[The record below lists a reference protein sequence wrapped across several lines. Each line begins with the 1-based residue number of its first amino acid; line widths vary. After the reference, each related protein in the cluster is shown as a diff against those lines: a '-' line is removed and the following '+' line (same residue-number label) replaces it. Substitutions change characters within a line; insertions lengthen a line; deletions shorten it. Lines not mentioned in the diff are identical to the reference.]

1 MEFHRF
7 CSSFGIKKDNP
18 EQSILDKLDYLKG
31 LSLLDLYK
39 EYRTH
44 KRQHFMDKIHHA
56 LEFLSYLSK
65 KDVKISNF
73 TITPTIQTSVEG
85 FYAQPPDWFSIH
97 NEVAS
102 LGRFQYAH
110 TQEALNCTKNDAQG
124 DIIFR
129 HPTDLSHKVQY
140 GRLPPDLPFR
150 VEDIDSLYE
159 LKRICHATLFDKR
172 EDKVT
177 KTFHFKQCDVVVH
190 WDVSSYFNLGSEGW
204 YLNYS
209 LQEPEF
215 EGVYGLER
223 EKKIMNHI
231 CNIAW
236 MKTH

>member
-1 MEFHRF
+1 
-7 CSSFGIKKDNP
+7 
-18 EQSILDKLDYLKG
+18 
-31 LSLLDLYK
+31 
-39 EYRTH
+39 
-44 KRQHFMDKIHHA
+44 
-56 LEFLSYLSK
+56 
-65 KDVKISNF
+65 
-73 TITPTIQTSVEG
+73 
-85 FYAQPPDWFSIH
+85 
-97 NEVAS
+97 
-102 LGRFQYAH
+102 
-110 TQEALNCTKNDAQG
+110 
-124 DIIFR
+124 
-129 HPTDLSHKVQY
+129 
-140 GRLPPDLPFR
+140 LPPDLPFR
-150 VEDIDSLYE
+150 VEDIDSLYD